1 MRKETNDF
9 IIASILYELMQGTP
23 VYVIAEKYKL
33 SYDTI
38 SKWEREYST
47 LWVLRTLKEGG
58 VKI

>member
-9 IIASILYELMQGTP
+9 IIASILYKLMQGTP
-23 VYVIAEKYKL
+23 IYEVADKYRL

-38 SKWEREYST
+38 SKWEREHST

-58 VKI
+58 IKV